1 MDDQVIIPQ
10 KDRRGNE
17 DTSHRLSKERVLSR
31 EGTLK
36 SSGSKLKKL
45 VKVANPQHPLISNVN
60 SSQISRCCAKSPL
73 FQSTIGVESRIP
85 KHILSVDEKFRRRCL
100 ELIHISASKAAQ
112 CNVAVNL
119 SSAKMGVLADSLS
132 AGDIRSGDTC
142 DSARFV
148 YECPLEA
155 GGGSVVISPAG
166 QWIVGTV
173 MGSKSMINILKS
185 PLFHQVGPEGG
196 NADSRRITSNDDKAS
211 ICYDLAEC
219 PGALTFSS
227 PKTEKE
233 IPVKGSI
240 KNESDRGHKRLVSTC
255 SIDSPS
261 SDQSSSAA
269 LATVSQGMLQCTWKG
284 GNPHFV
290 FSTDEQK
297 EVYVANLW
305 KVQSKED
312 KSLDYIYLFHAGKGG
327 QKNHE
332 IRDSESHIV
341 GKMKVSNLVSLCS
354 NNSKIM
360 ETEFVLYGG
369 GIEMH
374 TSSHNLKKSKGLSK
388 KMAGVFR
395 TSHLSKQ
402 KTISKFSGALENSS
416 WESCLDDTASNQDAL
431 GLPNLLED
439 NLPPNFE
446 LAAIVMKDHLPDD
459 RKEEAGGWGL
469 KFLKKVGV
477 KKTSNSVEVSVPL
490 ECCRNNGDCST
501 SMDVLIPAGLHGGPR
516 TRNGGPSSLTERWR
530 SGGYCDCGGWDMGCP
545 LTVLKSK
552 SSKEDILPQSDT
564 QGECKPFDL
573 NIQGCEHAI
582 PTLRM
587 LNVHDGLYFVHFQP
601 TLSILQSFS
610 IAVAIIHTQ
619 TPSLRPKCTEVST
632 KVQG

>member
-1 MDDQVIIPQ
+1 
-10 KDRRGNE
+10 
-17 DTSHRLSKERVLSR
+17 
-31 EGTLK
+31 
-36 SSGSKLKKL
+36 
-45 VKVANPQHPLISNVN
+45 
-60 SSQISRCCAKSPL
+60 
-73 FQSTIGVESRIP
+73 
-85 KHILSVDEKFRRRCL
+85 
-100 ELIHISASKAAQ
+100 
-112 CNVAVNL
+112 
-119 SSAKMGVLADSLS
+119 MGVLAESLS
-132 AGDIRSGDTC
+132 AGKTRSGDTC
-142 DSARFV
+142 ESDRFV
-148 YECPLEA
+148 YECPLAA

-196 NADSRRITSNDDKAS
+196 NADSRRITSNDDKGL
-211 ICYDLAEC
+211 ICYDLVKST
-219 PGALTFSS
+219 GALTFSS

-233 IPVKGSI
+233 ILVKGSI
-240 KNESDRGHKRLVSTC
+240 KNESDGGHRRLLSTC
-255 SIDSPS
+255 SRDCPS
-261 SDQSSSAA
+261 SDQSSPSA
-269 LATVSQGMLQCTWKG
+269 LAIISQGMLQCTWKG

-305 KVQSKED
+305 KVQSRED

-332 IRDSESHIV
+332 IRDSESHLV
-341 GKMKVSNLVSLCS
+341 GKMKVSNLVCLCS

-369 GIEMH
+369 VIEMH
-374 TSSHNLKKSKGLSK
+374 TSSHNLRKSKGLSK

-402 KTISKFSGALENSS
+402 RIIPKLSGPPDSS
-416 WESCLDDTASNQDAL
+416 RESCLDDTANSQDAL
-431 GLPNLLED
+431 GVPNLLDD

-477 KKTSNSVEVSVPL
+477 KKTNNSVEVSVPL
-490 ECCRNNGDCST
+490 KCCQNDGDCST
-501 SMDVLIPAGLHGGPR
+501 SMDVLIPACLHGGPR

-552 SSKEDILPQSDT
+552 SSKENILPQLDT

-573 NIQGCEHAI
+573 NIQGSEHAA

-587 LNVHDGLYFVHFQP
+587 MNVHDGLPLLSGPNVQKFQLKSRVEIFVLV
-601 TLSILQSFS
+601 TLLYTAFLNMLATNTAFWCSESKLCCNSN
-610 IAVAIIHTQ
+610 
-619 TPSLRPKCTEVST
+619 RKE
-632 KVQG
+632 KGQGEGS

>member
-1 MDDQVIIPQ
+1 MDDQVISPQ
-10 KDRRGNE
+10 KDCRGKE

-31 EGTLK
+31 EGTVK
-36 SSGSKLKKL
+36 SSGLKWKRL
-45 VKVANPQHPLISNVN
+45 VKRANPQHALISNVN
-60 SSQISRCCAKSPL
+60 RSQISRCCTKSPL
-73 FQSTIGVESRIP
+73 FQSTIGVDSRIP
-85 KHILSVDEKFRRRCL
+85 KHILSLDEKFRRRCL

-119 SSAKMGVLADSLS
+119 SSTKMGVLTESFS
-132 AGDIRSGDTC
+132 AGKIRSGDTC

-148 YECPLEA
+148 FECPLAA

-173 MGSKSMINILKS
+173 MESKSMINILKS

-196 NADSRRITSNDDKAS
+196 NADFRRIISNDDKGS
-211 ICYDLAEC
+211 ICYDLAES
-219 PGALTFSS
+219 PGALFSS

-233 IPVKGSI
+233 TPIKGST
-240 KNESDRGHKRLVSTC
+240 KNGSDGGHKRLVSMC

-261 SDQSSSAA
+261 SDQSSRSA
-269 LATVSQGMLQCTWKG
+269 LTTVSQGMLQCTWKG

-312 KSLDYIYLFHAGKGG
+312 KTLDYIYLFHAGKGS

-332 IRDSESHIV
+332 IRDSESHLV

-374 TSSHNLKKSKGLSK
+374 TSSHNLRKSKGLSK
-388 KMAGVFR
+388 KMADVFR
-395 TSHLSKQ
+395 TSHSSNQ
-402 KTISKFSGALENSS
+402 RTISKLSGPLENSS
-416 WESCLDDTASNQDAL
+416 REPCLDNTGNSQDAL
-431 GLPNLLED
+431 GVPNLLED
-439 NLPPNFE
+439 YLPPNFE
-446 LAAIVMKDHLPDD
+446 LAAIVVKDHLADD

-477 KKTSNSVEVSVPL
+477 KKTNNSVEVPVPL
-490 ECCRNNGDCST
+490 KCCRNNGDCST

-516 TRNGGPSSLTERWR
+516 VRNGGPSSLTERWR

-552 SSKEDILPQSDT
+552 SSKVDILPQSDT
-564 QGECKPFDL
+564 QGECKPFDF
-573 NIQGCEHAI
+573 NMQGSEHAA

-601 TLSILQSFS
+601 SLSILQSFS

-619 TPSLRPKCTEVST
+619 SPSLRSKCTEVST
-632 KVQG
+632 KIQG

>member
-1 MDDQVIIPQ
+1 MDDQVISPQ
-10 KDRRGNE
+10 KDLPGKE
-17 DTSHRLSKERVLSR
+17 SQSHKLSKERVLSR

-36 SSGSKLKKL
+36 SSGSKLKRL
-45 VKVANPQHPLISNVN
+45 VKVANPQHALVSNVN
-60 SSQISRCCAKSPL
+60 SSQISRCCTKSPL
-73 FQSTIGVESRIP
+73 FQSTIGVDNRIP

-112 CNVAVNL
+112 CKVAVNL
-119 SSAKMGVLADSLS
+119 SSAKMGVLAESLS
-132 AGDIRSGDTC
+132 AGKTRSGDTC
-142 DSARFV
+142 ESDRFV
-148 YECPLEA
+148 YECPLAA

-196 NADSRRITSNDDKAS
+196 NADSRRITSNDDKGS
-211 ICYDLAEC
+211 ICYDLAKST
-219 PGALTFSS
+219 GALTFSS

-233 IPVKGSI
+233 ILVKGSI
-240 KNESDRGHKRLVSTC
+240 KNESDGGHRRLLSTC
-255 SIDSPS
+255 SRDCPS
-261 SDQSSSAA
+261 SDQSSPSA
-269 LATVSQGMLQCTWKG
+269 LAIISQGMLQCTWKG

-305 KVQSKED
+305 KVQSRED

-332 IRDSESHIV
+332 IRDSESHLV

-369 GIEMH
+369 VIEMH
-374 TSSHNLKKSKGLSK
+374 TSSHNLRKSKGLSK

-402 KTISKFSGALENSS
+402 RIIPKLSGPLDSS
-416 WESCLDDTASNQDAL
+416 RESCLDDTANSQDAL
-431 GLPNLLED
+431 GVPNLLDD

-477 KKTSNSVEVSVPL
+477 KKTNNSVEVSVPL
-490 ECCRNNGDCST
+490 KCCQNDGDCST
-501 SMDVLIPAGLHGGPR
+501 SMDVLIPACLHGGPR

-552 SSKEDILPQSDT
+552 SSKENILPQLDT

-573 NIQGCEHAI
+573 NIQGSEHAA

-587 LNVHDGLYFVHFQP
+587 MNVHDGLYFVHFQP
-601 TLSILQSFS
+601 TLSILQAFS
-610 IAVAIIHTQ
+610 VAVAIIHTQ
-619 TPSLRPKCTEVST
+619 TPSLRPKCTEIST